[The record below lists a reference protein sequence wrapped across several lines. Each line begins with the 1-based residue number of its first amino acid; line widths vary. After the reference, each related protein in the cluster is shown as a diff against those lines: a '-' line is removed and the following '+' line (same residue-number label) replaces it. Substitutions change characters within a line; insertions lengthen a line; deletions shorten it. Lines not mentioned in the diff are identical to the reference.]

1 MGSPCPPRARDT
13 PLTGER
19 PLSVHIVDCPPTRVN
34 PRRENRRRAGASPKS
49 FFPHHLAAI
58 SSAIVCADARSIRNH
73 AASLATQL
81 SHGMI

>member
-1 MGSPCPPRARDT
+1 MFGGGGLGGEQVHDVALRQRVVIMALVGVDPAQPRAAV
-13 PLTGER
+13 ER
-19 PLSVHIVDCPPTRVN
+19 R
-34 PRRENRRRAGASPKS
+34 
-49 FFPHHLAAI
+49 I

>member
-1 MGSPCPPRARDT
+1 MELAPP
-13 PLTGER
+13 GR
-19 PLSVHIVDCPPTRVN
+19 PKHASGLSR
-34 PRRENRRRAGASPKS
+34 ASPKS

-81 SHGMI
+81 SYGMI